1 MAHCRSLRSQSSL
14 NSFLFILTASNKT
27 RPISNLC
34 CIDMRLHPSLD
45 GKLPYGRR
53 FVHVPRKNRLHLC
66 GDDANWA
73 ATWNRYKTHADFQL
87 DLSLFFLARRNIRH
101 QILVSF
107 SCLHANRK
115 RHMVHEKFHLA
126 ISRFEFYLFFY
137 FFKAD
142 PIPRFLRFERRLG
155 KIRKRY
161 RKTTTA

>member
-27 RPISNLC
+27 RAISNLC

-87 DLSLFFLARRNIRH
+87 DLSFF
-101 QILVSF
+101 F
-107 SCLHANRK
+107 
-115 RHMVHEKFHLA
+115 
-126 ISRFEFYLFFY
+126 
-137 FFKAD
+137 
-142 PIPRFLRFERRLG
+142 
-155 KIRKRY
+155 
-161 RKTTTA
+161 

>member
-87 DLSLFFLARRNIRH
+87 DLSFFFCEKEYSASNLRIVFVLTCESKTAYGPRKVPSCDFSIWILFI
-101 QILVSF
+101 
-107 SCLHANRK
+107 
-115 RHMVHEKFHLA
+115 
-126 ISRFEFYLFFY
+126 YFY
-137 FFKAD
+137 FLKRT
-142 PIPRFLRFERRLG
+142 PFLDFYG
-155 KIRKRY
+155 SKGG
-161 RKTTTA
+161 